1 MRLANKVAI
10 ITGAGAG
17 LGRASAL
24 LWAKEGASV
33 VIAEYDGD
41 RATRV
46 ADEITAAGGTV
57 LALPV
62 DVSDQA
68 AVRAMTDETVERFG
82 KLDILFANAGIPAPA
97 TPFAEQDAG
106 DWRRVF
112 DVNVIGIL
120 NCIQAATPHMRAG
133 GGGVILNC
141 SSGAALV
148 GIPGVPVYTATKGAI
163 NALSRAFALDLGP
176 YNIRVNT
183 LCPMGGMS
191 ANFMREPGLPLVDEE
206 SLFEQYTPA
215 DSPAPLAR
223 PTPPRLL
230 DHAKAA
236 LFLVSDDAG
245 WVNGIALTTDGGAH
259 IRPQMDIDK
268 TIRAYRTARFVEDR

>member
-1 MRLANKVAI
+1 MRLQDKVAI

-24 LWAKEGASV
+24 LWASEGASV
-33 VIAEYDGD
+33 VIAEHSAD
-41 RATRV
+41 RANQV
-46 ADEITAAGGTV
+46 AEEITAAGGTAV
-57 LALPV
+57 AMPV

-82 KLDILFANAGIPAPA
+82 KLDILFANAGIPAPP
-97 TPFAEQDAG
+97 TPFAEQDAD

-120 NCIQAATPHMRAG
+120 NCIQAATPHMRAN

-148 GIPGVPVYTATKGAI
+148 AIPGVPVYTATKGAI
-163 NALSRAFALDLGP
+163 NALSRAFALDLGQ

-191 ANFMREPGLPLVDEE
+191 ANFMRDPGLPLVDEE
-206 SLFEQYTPA
+206 SLFERYTPA

-268 TIRAYRTARFVEDR
+268 TISAYRTARFVSDR